1 VRLDS
6 ADLGQTYR
14 EADEDATVAPIKESS
29 GTDDPDVRGRG
40 LRAHNATQNALA
52 RTLRRAGLT
61 PRSPRHGEPDYDL
74 AWQDGDVVWVAEVKS
89 ITQAT
94 EERQMRIAIGQV
106 LRYRQ
111 QLGRAGGEV
120 RVLIAIER
128 FPYGE
133 SWIELCGDEGI
144 ALVWPEVMAAV
155 GAA

>member
-1 VRLDS
+1 
-6 ADLGQTYR
+6 
-14 EADEDATVAPIKESS
+14 
-29 GTDDPDVRGRG
+29 
-40 LRAHNATQNALA
+40 
-52 RTLRRAGLT
+52 
-61 PRSPRHGEPDYDL
+61 
-74 AWQDGDVVWVAEVKS
+74 
-89 ITQAT
+89 
-94 EERQMRIAIGQV
+94 MRIAIGQV